1 LLAACNPQFAHP
13 IFNRLITMFAKIKA
27 TYRYFTQAVPFR
39 LVPALITTAVLIGL
53 LLVPTPDG
61 LTPKAWGLVAIF
73 LTTIVAIILKVMP
86 IGVMAL
92 MAIVIV
98 SLSQVTSNSS
108 KGAIADALNSFS
120 SSLIWLIVVAI
131 LISRGLKKT
140 GLGSRIGLI
149 FIALLGKRT
158 VGIGYGLAICDLVL
172 APFTPSNTARG
183 GGIVHPIMR
192 SIANAFESDPA
203 QGTQGK
209 VGTYL
214 ALVNYHS
221 NPITSAM
228 FLTATA
234 PNPLTGQNLHLT
246 WTTWATCML
255 LPGLLC
261 LLVMPLIIYLL
272 SPPEMKATPNAI
284 SYARGELDRMGPLA
298 PKEKIMLGTFGLL
311 LLLWAN
317 VPAMLLGA
325 AYTLDPTVVAFLG
338 LFVLIITG
346 TIDWDD
352 VLSEKSAWD
361 TLVWFGALVMMA
373 EQLNKLGVIAWF
385 SGGMKDMIVASGMP
399 WTSIALVLLLVF
411 VFSHYFFAS
420 TTAHVSAMMLAF
432 LTVGAQLLPAEYLL
446 PFLLLMTAGSAIM
459 MTLTH
464 YATGTSPIIFGSGYV
479 SLGLW
484 WRVGF
489 VMCVIELLI
498 FGVVGGLWWKLL
510 GYW

>member
-1 LLAACNPQFAHP
+1 MLT
-13 IFNRLITMFAKIKA
+13 RIKA
-27 TYRYFTQAVPFR
+27 AFRYFNESVPFR
-39 LVPALITTAVLIGL
+39 LGPALVTTAVLIAL
-53 LLVPTPDG
+53 LLIPCPEG
-61 LTPKAWGLVAIF
+61 LTPKAWRLVAIF

-86 IGVMAL
+86 IGVMAM

-98 SLSQVTSNSS
+98 SLTQVTSTSS
-108 KGAIADALNSFS
+108 KGAITDALSSFANP
-120 SSLIWLIVVAI
+120 LIWLIVVAI

-140 GLGSRIGLI
+140 GLGSRVGLI
-149 FIALLGKRT
+149 FISLLGKRT
-158 VGIGYGLAICDLVL
+158 IGIGYGLTVCELVL

-183 GGIVHPIMR
+183 GGIVHPIMK
-192 SIANAFESDPA
+192 SIANAFDSDPA
-203 QGTQGK
+203 KGTQGK

-214 ALVNYHS
+214 ALVNYHA

-234 PNPLTGQNLHLT
+234 PNPLVVDYVARATNQSFHLS
-246 WTTWATCML
+246 WTTWALCMA
-255 LPGLLC
+255 LPGLVC
-261 LLVMPLIIYLL
+261 LLLMPLIIYLL
-272 SPPEMKATPNAI
+272 SPPELKSTPDAVA
-284 SYARGELDRMGPLA
+284 YAHTELKKMGPLA
-298 PKEKIMLGTFGLL
+298 PSEKVMLGTFGLL

-317 VPAMLLGA
+317 VPAMLFGPTF
-325 AYTLDPTVVAFLG
+325 TLDPTVVAFVG

-373 EQLNKLGVIAWF
+373 EQLNKVGVIAWL
-385 SGGMKDMIVASGMP
+385 SSGMKEAIVASGMSWGP
-399 WTSIALVLLLVF
+399 IAAILVLAF
-411 VFSHYFFAS
+411 VFSHYLFAS

-432 LTVGAQLLPAEYLL
+432 LSVGAQLIPAAYLV
-446 PFLLLMTAGSAIM
+446 PFMLMMTAGSAIM

-464 YATGTSPIIFGSGYV
+464 YATGTSPIIFGSGFV
-479 SLGLW
+479 TMGNW

-489 VMCVIELLI
+489 VMCVVELLI
-498 FGVVGGLWWKLL
+498 FALVGGAWWKVL